1 MSTVNVGRAN
11 GSACLRPSAGQFV
24 ETGEIFVPNHLF
36 ALPALFLAAS
46 AAPALAQSAAAPAQ
60 PTRADIKTSLENRFK
75 AIDAD
80 GDGAVDKAEIAAAN
94 SRLAEQTS
102 VSLDKRMEAE
112 FAKVD
117 SNNDQ
122 MISIAEFKATAPD
135 PKPTPVDTTL
145 ERMDANKDGKISFD
159 EFGGN
164 MLTAFDRL
172 DADKDGRLSQAEQRA
187 AGR

>member
-1 MSTVNVGRAN
+1 
-11 GSACLRPSAGQFV
+11 L
-24 ETGEIFVPNHLF
+24 L
-36 ALPALFLAAS
+36 LAAS
-46 AAPALAQSAAAPAQ
+46 AAPALAQSEAAPAQ
-60 PTRADIKTSLENRFK
+60 PGRAEVKANLELRFK
-75 AIDAD
+75 SIDAD

-102 VSLDKRMEAE
+102 ASLDKRMEAQ

-117 SNNDQ
+117 TNGDQ
-122 MISIAEFKATAPD
+122 MISLAEFKATGPD
-135 PKPTPVDTTL
+135 TKPTPVDTTL

-164 MLTAFDRL
+164 LLAAFDQL
-172 DADKDGRLSQAEQRA
+172 DANKDGKLSDQEKRA